1 MQLLRSILFLPVLQ
15 PRFLAKAHLRGADA
29 VILDLEDSII
39 PARKAE
45 ARAAIAAAAADLAQ
59 RGLRV
64 FVRINSAPAL
74 ADLDIAASVGQ
85 AVTGMFIPKVDT
97 PEQLAAHIA
106 RVTKAEK
113 AAGLADGHTG
123 LVALLETPRS
133 IFYALAIADSS
144 KRLIGIGFG
153 VEDYAA
159 TMEQIPEPR
168 AMSHAAETVAI
179 AARAA
184 GIEAFGLPGSI
195 AGFTDIE
202 ALRTLANLARQ
213 LGFTGS
219 ACIHPAQVPVFNEA
233 FGVAADEAASA
244 AEVVTLFEK
253 AMADG
258 LGAVAM
264 QGRMIDIPVYERA
277 LATVRRA
284 GLVRGGN
291 SMAGSE

>member
-1 MQLLRSILFLPVLQ
+1 MQVLRSVLFLPVLQ

-39 PARKAE
+39 PARKIE
-45 ARAAIAAAAADLAQ
+45 AREAIAAAAADLKK

-74 ADLDIAASVGQ
+74 ADLDVPASVCE

-97 PEQLAAHIA
+97 PEQLAEHIG
-106 RVTKAEK
+106 RITRAEQ
-113 AAGLADGHTG
+113 AAGLPDGHTK

-133 IFYALAIADSS
+133 IFNALAIADSS

-153 VEDYAA
+153 VEDYASA
-159 TMEQIPEPR
+159 MEQIPEPR

-184 GIEAFGLPGSI
+184 GIDAFGLPGSI
-195 AGFTDIE
+195 AGFEDVE
-202 ALRTLANLARQ
+202 ALTTLARLARQ
-213 LGFTGS
+213 IGFTGS

-233 FGVAADEAASA
+233 FGVSEEEAAKA
-244 AEVVTLFEK
+244 AEVVQVFEK
-253 AMADG
+253 AIADG
-258 LGAVAM
+258 LGAIALH
-264 QGRMIDIPVYERA
+264 GKMIDIPVYERA
-277 LATVRRA
+277 QATVRRA
-284 GLVRGGN
+284 EMIRGALNRQG
-291 SMAGSE
+291 A